1 MELFWKSLFDQN
13 QVKPETIK
21 MLFTAFIFGLISS
34 FHCIGMCGPIALM
47 LPVDRTNQA
56 KKVTQII
63 SYHLGRLTAYGSI
76 GLIFGILGKGFYLAG
91 VQQNLSLFIGVA
103 MILALLIPEKIV
115 AQYNFS
121 KPVFKLIS
129 KVKSALGSQFKKKS
143 YKSLFTIGL
152 LNGFLPCGMVYVA
165 LFGAIAMQ
173 SATYGIYYMLLF
185 GLGTV
190 PMMSSMVYLNSF
202 LTISF
207 RNRIQKIIPYV
218 AVIIGVLFI
227 LRGLGIGIP
236 YISPSNISLF
246 VQNKPN
252 CH

>member
-1 MELFWKSLFDQN
+1 
-13 QVKPETIK
+13 

-236 YISPSNISLF
+236 YISPSNSSLF
-246 VQNKPN
+246 IQNKPN